1 MIQPMARVALA
12 VLAISMTGTAVVKQG
27 TQPESKQVHAEGC
40 VEQGVEAGCMV
51 VKDAKSGVV
60 YNILIKGKRPSVGDG
75 IVFTAVPH
83 DGVTHCMQ
91 GTAVEVL
98 NWTPKS
104 SLQCTHGEAPSK

>member
-1 MIQPMARVALA
+1 MARVAFV
-12 VLAISMTGTAVVKQG
+12 VLAISLTGTAVVKQG
-27 TQPESKQVHAEGC
+27 NQSEPKQVHAEGC

-51 VKDAKSGVV
+51 VKDVKSGVV
-60 YNILIKGKRPSVGDG
+60 YNILIKGKRPSAGDG

-91 GTAVEVL
+91 GTAVEVF

-104 SLQCTHGEAPSK
+104 SLHCTHGEPPNK